1 MVCLNKTGNA
11 LKAAGLSA
19 ALLWLGSFTALAHSA
34 EPPDAARFPTR
45 AVRAIVP
52 YAPGGG
58 TDILARVIGEKL
70 YERWQQPLVIDN
82 RPGGGTVI
90 GSEAVARAPAD
101 GYTLLISTGTHA
113 VNATLY
119 RKLPFD
125 PVRSFEPVSLLAIA
139 PNVLVV
145 HPSLPAKSVQ
155 ALIALARA
163 RPGVLTYSSSGNGGT
178 GHLAMEMLKQMAHV
192 QLIHIPYKGAGPAL
206 NAIVSGEVA
215 VSINNMIATLPQI
228 RADRLRVLA
237 VTTEKRSRALPQVPT
252 IAESG
257 LPGFDASGWFGV
269 WAPAKTP
276 GAMVDRLSADFKAV
290 LGQPEIAQT
299 LAQQGAEVSY
309 LGPAEFTKLVG
320 GEIER
325 WRKVIT
331 SGGIV
336 QD

>member
-1 MVCLNKTGNA
+1 MYW
-11 LKAAGLSA
+11 LKKIIGLSA
-19 ALLWLGSFTALAHSA
+19 TLALSASLATLSYA
-34 EPPDAARFPTR
+34 ADDAARFPTR
-45 AVRAIVP
+45 PVRAIVP

-58 TDILARVIGEKL
+58 TDILARVISEKL
-70 YERWQQPLVIDN
+70 YERWQQPLIVDN

-90 GSEAVARAPAD
+90 GSDAVARAAPD
-101 GYTLLISTGTHA
+101 GQTLLVNTGTHA

-145 HPSLPAKSVQ
+145 HPSLPATSVQ
-155 ALIALARA
+155 ELIALAR
-163 RPGVLTYSSSGNGGT
+163 RKPGVLTYSSSGNGGT

-206 NAIVSGEVA
+206 NAIVSGEVG

-228 RADRLRVLA
+228 RAGRLQVLA
-237 VTTEKRSRALPQVPT
+237 VTTQKRSRALPQVPT

-257 LPGFDASGWFGV
+257 LSGFDASGWFGV

-276 GAMVDRLSADFKAV
+276 AAIVNKLSSDFQAV
-290 LGQPEIAQT
+290 LAEPDIVQT
-299 LAQQGAEVSY
+299 LDQQGAEVAY
-309 LGPAEFTKLVG
+309 LGPTEFGKLVT

-331 SGGIV
+331 SGGIA

>member
-1 MVCLNKTGNA
+1 MSFNTW
-11 LKAAGLSA
+11 AGALSA
-19 ALLWLGSFTALAHSA
+19 AIILSA
-34 EPPDAARFPTR
+34 CGHAVAAAADQSDAARFPAR
-45 AVRAIVP
+45 PVRAIVP

-70 YERWQQPLVIDN
+70 YECWQQPLIVDN

-90 GSEAVARAPAD
+90 GTELVARAPAD
-101 GYTLLISTGTHA
+101 GYTLLVSTGTHA

-119 RKLPFD
+119 RRLPFD
-125 PVRSFEPVSLLAIA
+125 PVRGFEPVSLLAIA

-155 ALIALARA
+155 ELIALARA
-163 RPGVLTYSSSGNGGT
+163 KPGVLTYSSSGNGGT
-178 GHLAMEMLKQMAHV
+178 GHLAMEMLKQMAQV

-206 NAIVSGEVA
+206 NAVVSGEA
-215 VSINNMIATLPQI
+215 SLSINNMIATLPQI
-228 RADRLRVLA
+228 KSGRLRVLA

-276 GAMVDRLSADFKAV
+276 AAVVTKLSEDFRAV
-290 LGQPEIAQT
+290 LAMPQIAQT
-299 LAQQGAEVSY
+299 LDQQGAEVAY
-309 LGPAEFTKLVG
+309 RGPVEFRKLVLD
-320 GEIER
+320 EVER

-331 SGGIV
+331 SGGIA